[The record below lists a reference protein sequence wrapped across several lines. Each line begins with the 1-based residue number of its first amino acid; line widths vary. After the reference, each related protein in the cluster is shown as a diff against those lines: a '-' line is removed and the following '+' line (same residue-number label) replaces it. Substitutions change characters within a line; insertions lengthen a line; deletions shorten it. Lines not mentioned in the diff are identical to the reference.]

1 MAFFFIFVVCV
12 FDGNWERKRKV
23 WGREAEMKLQRLI
36 DYVFVLFFG
45 VNLFFITY
53 IVDFEQ
59 IAIRDP
65 SNFEYPRWPPKR
77 LVDLVHWYGKNFDP
91 LLIARPP
98 FWMTTIW
105 VDALFFGP
113 FYVFAIYAFVRKRAW
128 IRDVSIVWSSALII
142 NVLCILSEEVYG
154 VHRPENLRLV
164 ILLNMPWLV
173 MPALNLAR
181 MLPRKDPWKGRSR
194 KAKNA
199 SSVQPQAE
207 PKAKAQTGK
216 KGKSKA
222 KKQN

>member
-1 MAFFFIFVVCV
+1 M
-12 FDGNWERKRKV
+12 GQRSRN
-23 WGREAEMKLQRLI
+23 EAAAADRLR
-36 DYVFVLFFG
+36 VRFVLRGQPVFY
-45 VNLFFITY
+45 NIY
-53 IVDFEQ
+53 C
-59 IAIRDP
+59 
-65 SNFEYPRWPPKR
+65 R
-77 LVDLVHWYGKNFDP
+77 LRADCDQRPVELRVPAVASEALDLVHWYGKNFDP